1 MNSHENLR
9 YNFFFNKTRREF
21 HVVPEGKTGGPNS
34 FPFGDFKLE
43 QDDERTYNQYEAD
56 LLAELEAAI
65 NTLQDI
71 DPTEFTVK
79 IIGYGG
85 VEKTIPPGKEVVKDP
100 IEPEIPVPVSGEIR
114 AKAKGITGGEAG

>member
-43 QDDERTYNQYEAD
+43 QGDDRPYAEYEAE
-56 LLAELEAAI
+56 LLAELEASI

-85 VEKTIPPGKEVVKDP
+85 VEKTVPPTKVVPKDP
-100 IEPEIPVPVSGEIR
+100 VDEGEPVPVSDEIR
-114 AKAKGITGGEAG
+114 AKAKGITAG